1 MTRCNLIQDMVH
13 IKKVEIFGF
22 KSFGF
27 RNTVVDFRPGLVSIS
42 GPNGSGK
49 SNILDAI
56 IFASGEM
63 RPKVMR
69 VDKIRSL
76 IHDVSSSGG
85 GSRMAR
91 VSVHFE
97 NSDRKIP
104 FDSDSVEI
112 TRELSPDGENVYYI
126 NKKKTQ
132 RMHVV
137 DLLEMA
143 NAGLHQLNAVQQGTV
158 TRISEFTAEE
168 KRRAIEDL
176 IF

>member
-1 MTRCNLIQDMVH
+1 MVH

-91 VSVHFE
+91 VSVH
-97 NSDRKIP
+97 
-104 FDSDSVEI
+104 
-112 TRELSPDGENVYYI
+112 L
-126 NKKKTQ
+126 
-132 RMHVV
+132 
-137 DLLEMA
+137 
-143 NAGLHQLNAVQQGTV
+143 
-158 TRISEFTAEE
+158 RIL
-168 KRRAIEDL
+168 IERYHL
-176 IF
+176 IQTL

>member
-1 MTRCNLIQDMVH
+1 M
-13 IKKVEIFGF
+13 F
-22 KSFGF
+22 
-27 RNTVVDFRPGLVSIS
+27 
-42 GPNGSGK
+42 
-49 SNILDAI
+49 ILRI
-56 IFASGEM
+56 
-63 RPKVMR
+63 
-69 VDKIRSL
+69 
-76 IHDVSSSGG
+76 
-85 GSRMAR
+85 
-91 VSVHFE
+91 
-97 NSDRKIP
+97 DRKIP

-176 IF
+176 VGMSLMTFDEKKLAAQKQLDLITLNIFCQALNPQSVFLSAPLWQRLC